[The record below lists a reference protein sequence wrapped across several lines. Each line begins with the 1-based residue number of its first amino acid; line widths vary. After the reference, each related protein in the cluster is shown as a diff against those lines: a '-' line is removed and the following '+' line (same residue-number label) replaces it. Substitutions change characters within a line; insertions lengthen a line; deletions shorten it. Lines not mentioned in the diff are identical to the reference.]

1 MPTGALIVN
10 GKRSKKRRVSVAGI
24 LAAIGGKKNPKRN
37 KRRRSVKRHT
47 RRNSS
52 KAVARRNLRKNGALL
67 TNGRKRSR
75 KGVRKYKFNRS
86 MRANGKR
93 RVYRRRNGA
102 LLTNGYKRNR
112 KGAHRN
118 PRRNGAL
125 LTNRRH
131 RKSRRNGA
139 LLTNPGNMLA
149 SVTRPVG
156 GLLSKIPV
164 LGKNLLAPAFNYAV
178 GALPFGVGAVA
189 MIYGAPYVAQYL
201 PPQVQ
206 VAQSTILGAGSAA
219 AMQWLLPA
227 NIPGKKWL
235 VMSLPVVGIVLDVVR
250 AMGGNNAVAGLGGDW
265 GDVDEMGSPLSAHE
279 YGDASL
285 CDAENCPDYLDD
297 EEVAAAAFGRA
308 AFWYRFR
315 PKYARHQATNDGNKS
330 HHAGVPG
337 RRFGWLIYVIG
348 FDNFR
353 QLAQLPRGQ
362 QVQYV
367 HALRQNAAQLAHKM
381 LSQGIDPS
389 VAQAASLKLIT
400 PS

>member
-37 KRRRSVKRHT
+37 KRRRSVKRH
-47 RRNSS
+47 
-52 KAVARRNLRKNGALL
+52 ARRNGSKAAAHRNLRHNGALL

-75 KGVRKYKFNRS
+75 KGARKYKFNRS

-93 RVYRRRNGA
+93 SMYRNRRN
-102 LLTNGYKRNR
+102 
-112 KGAHRN
+112 GAHRN

-125 LTNRRH
+125 LTN
-131 RKSRRNGA
+131 
-139 LLTNPGNMLA
+139 PGNMLS

-156 GLLSKIPV
+156 GLLSKVPV
-164 LGKNLLAPAFNYAV
+164 VGKNLLAPAFNYAV

-206 VAQSTILGAGSAA
+206 IAQSTILGASSAA

-227 NIPGKKWL
+227 NIPGKKLL

-250 AMGGNNAVAGLGGDW
+250 YMGGNNAVAGLGGDW
-265 GDVDEMGSPLSAHE
+265 GDVDEMGSPLAAHE

-297 EEVAAAAFGRA
+297 EEVAAANFGRA
-308 AFWYRFR
+308 AFWNRFR
-315 PKYARHQATNDGNKS
+315 PKYPRHAATNDGNKS

-337 RRFGWLIYVIG
+337 RRFGWLIYCIG

-353 QLAQLPRGQ
+353 QVAQLPRGQ
-362 QVQYV
+362 QIQFIR
-367 HALRQNAAQLAHKM
+367 AWRQNAAQLAHRM
-381 LSQGIDPS
+381 LTQGIDPG
-389 VAQAASLKLIT
+389 VAQAANLKLLT

>member
-37 KRRRSVKRHT
+37 KRHT
-47 RRNSS
+47 RRNSP
-52 KAVARRNLRKNGALL
+52 KAAARRNLRKNGALL

-75 KGVRKYKFNRS
+75 KGARKYKFNRS
-86 MRANGKR
+86 VSARANGKR
-93 RVYRRRNGA
+93 RVYRRRN
-102 LLTNGYKRNR
+102 LR
-112 KGAHRN
+112 K
-118 PRRNGAL
+118 NGAL

-156 GLLSKIPV
+156 GLLSKVPV
-164 LGKNLLAPAFNYAV
+164 LGKNFLAPAFNYAV

-219 AMQWLLPA
+219 AIQWLLPA
-227 NIPGKKWL
+227 NVPGKKWL
-235 VMSLPVVGIVLDVVR
+235 VLSLPVVGMVLDVVR
-250 AMGGNNAVAGLGGDW
+250 YMGGNNAVAGLGGDW
-265 GDVDEMGSPLSAHE
+265 GDVDEMGSPLAAHE

-308 AFWYRFR
+308 AFWNRFR
-315 PKYARHQATNDGNKS
+315 PKYPRHAATNDGNKS

>member
-10 GKRSKKRRVSVAGI
+10 GNKRSKKRRVSVAGI

-37 KRRRSVKRHT
+37 KRRRSVKRHA
-47 RRNSS
+47 RRNSP
-52 KAVARRNLRKNGALL
+52 KAAARRNLRRNGALL

-75 KGVRKYKFNRS
+75 KGARKYKFNRS

-93 RVYRRRNGA
+93 SMY
-102 LLTNGYKRNR
+102 RNR
-112 KGAHRN
+112 RN

-131 RKSRRNGA
+131 RKARKSYRRNGA
-139 LLTNPGNMLA
+139 LLTNPGNMLS

-156 GLLSKIPV
+156 GLLSKVPV
-164 LGKNLLAPAFNYAV
+164 VGKNLLAPAFNYAV

-206 VAQSTILGAGSAA
+206 IAQSTILGAGSAA

-227 NIPGKKWL
+227 NIPGKKLL

-250 AMGGNNAVAGLGGDW
+250 YMGGNNAVAGLGGDW
-265 GDVDEMGSPLSAHE
+265 GDVDEMGSPLAAHE

-297 EEVAAAAFGRA
+297 EEVAAANFGRA
-308 AFWYRFR
+308 AFWNRFR
-315 PKYARHQATNDGNKS
+315 PKYPRHAAANDGNKS

-337 RRFGWLIYVIG
+337 RRFGWLIYCIG

-353 QLAQLPRGQ
+353 QVAQLPRGQ
-362 QVQYV
+362 QIQFIRTW
-367 HALRQNAAQLAHKM
+367 RQNAAQLAHQM
-381 LSQGIDPS
+381 LAQGIDPG
-389 VAQAASLKLIT
+389 VAQAANLKLLT

>member
-24 LAAIGGKKNPKRN
+24 LAAIGGKKNPKHG
-37 KRRRSVKRHT
+37 KRRRSTKRHA

-52 KAVARRNLRKNGALL
+52 KAARRNLRRNGALL

-75 KGVRKYKFNRS
+75 KGARKYKF
-86 MRANGKR
+86 
-93 RVYRRRNGA
+93 
-102 LLTNGYKRNR
+102 NR

-131 RKSRRNGA
+131 RKARKSYRRNGA

-227 NIPGKKWL
+227 NIPGKKLL

-250 AMGGNNAVAGLGGDW
+250 YMGGNNAVAGLGGDW
-265 GDVDEMGSPLSAHE
+265 GDVDEMGSPLAAHE

-308 AFWYRFR
+308 AFWNRFR

>member
-10 GKRSKKRRVSVAGI
+10 GRSKKRRVSVAGI

-37 KRRRSVKRHT
+37 KRRRSVKRH
-47 RRNSS
+47 
-52 KAVARRNLRKNGALL
+52 ARRNLRKNGALL
-67 TNGRKRSR
+67 TNGKRSR
-75 KGVRKYKFNRS
+75 KGARKYKFNRS
-86 MRANGKR
+86 MRANG
-93 RVYRRRNGA
+93 
-102 LLTNGYKRNR
+102 YKHNR
-112 KGAHRN
+112 KGAHGN

-131 RKSRRNGA
+131 RKARKSYRRNGA

-227 NIPGKKWL
+227 NIPGKKLL

-250 AMGGNNAVAGLGGDW
+250 YMGGNNAVAGLGGDW
-265 GDVDEMGSPLSAHE
+265 GDVDEMGSPLAAHE

-308 AFWYRFR
+308 AFWNRFR
-315 PKYARHQATNDGNKS
+315 PKYPRHAATNDGNKS

-389 VAQAASLKLIT
+389 VAQAASLKLFT

>member
-37 KRRRSVKRHT
+37 KRRRSVKRH
-47 RRNSS
+47 
-52 KAVARRNLRKNGALL
+52 ARRNLRRNGALL

-75 KGVRKYKFNRS
+75 KGARKYKFNRS

-93 RVYRRRNGA
+93 SMYRNRRN
-102 LLTNGYKRNR
+102 
-112 KGAHRN
+112 GAHRN

-125 LTNRRH
+125 LTN
-131 RKSRRNGA
+131 
-139 LLTNPGNMLA
+139 PGNMLS

-156 GLLSKIPV
+156 GLLSKVPV
-164 LGKNLLAPAFNYAV
+164 VGKNLLAPAFNYAV

-206 VAQSTILGAGSAA
+206 IAQSTILGASSAA

-227 NIPGKKWL
+227 NIPGKKLL

-250 AMGGNNAVAGLGGDW
+250 YMGGNNAVAGLGGDW
-265 GDVDEMGSPLSAHE
+265 GDVDEMGSPLAAHE

-297 EEVAAAAFGRA
+297 EEVAAANFGRA
-308 AFWYRFR
+308 AFWNRFR
-315 PKYARHQATNDGNKS
+315 PKYPRHAATNDGNKS

-337 RRFGWLIYVIG
+337 RRFGWLIYCIG

-353 QLAQLPRGQ
+353 QVAQLPRGQ
-362 QVQYV
+362 QIQFIR
-367 HALRQNAAQLAHKM
+367 AWRQNAAQLAHRM
-381 LSQGIDPS
+381 LTQGIDPG
-389 VAQAASLKLIT
+389 VAQAANLKLLT